1 MNDEQRERMLDRLLE
16 NQAHHDVILQK
27 LEEFQMT
34 DHVAI
39 TRLNGAMAALL
50 EQQRAFVEQQQD
62 YAKQQQDY
70 AKQQQAFAEQQ
81 QGFLRQHHEALV
93 EIDRRLIR
101 LETLIEAFVRGSRH
115 NGGGQES

>member
-50 EQQRAFVEQQQD
+50 EQQRAFVEQQQ
-62 YAKQQQDY
+62 
-70 AKQQQAFAEQQ
+70 AFAEQQ

>member
-1 MNDEQRERMLDRLLE
+1 MTDEQRERMLDRLLE

-62 YAKQQQDY
+62 YAKQQQ
-70 AKQQQAFAEQQ
+70 AFAEQQ

>member
-1 MNDEQRERMLDRLLE
+1 MTDEQRDRMLDRLLE

-39 TRLNGAMAALL
+39 TRLNGAMAALV

-62 YAKQQQDY
+62 YAKQQQ
-70 AKQQQAFAEQQ
+70 AFAEEQ

>member
-62 YAKQQQDY
+62 YAKQQQ
-70 AKQQQAFAEQQ
+70 AFAEQQ

>member
-1 MNDEQRERMLDRLLE
+1 MTDEQRDRMLDRLLE

-39 TRLNGAMAALL
+39 TRLNGAMAALV
-50 EQQRAFVEQQQD
+50 EQQRAFVEQQQG
-62 YAKQQQDY
+62 Y